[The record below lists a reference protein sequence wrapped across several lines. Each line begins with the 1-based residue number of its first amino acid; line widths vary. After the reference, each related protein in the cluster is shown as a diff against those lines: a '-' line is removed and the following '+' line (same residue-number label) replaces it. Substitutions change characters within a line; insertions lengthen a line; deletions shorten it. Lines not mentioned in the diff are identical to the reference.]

1 MKAIETSYNGYKFR
15 SRLEA
20 RWAVYFD
27 ELNLEYVYEPEGYQ
41 EGNIRYLPD
50 FWLPTLECF
59 AEVKPRLFT
68 ESEFNKTLILP
79 KPCILLDSN
88 TPMISRSYFVNN
100 HSLYNTYKNKV
111 NDCSDDSLWML
122 FDWSAAKKRLWFL
135 FGEDVNDYSFDLTP
149 EIKAKSARFEHDQN
163 STSRI

>member
-27 ELNLEYVYEPEGYQ
+27 ALNLEYVYEPEGYQ
-41 EGNIRYLPD
+41 EGNTRYLPD
-50 FWLPTLECF
+50 FWLPMLECF

-68 ESEFNKTLILP
+68 ESEFAKTRILP
-79 KPCILLDSN
+79 KPCILLD
-88 TPMISRSYFVNN
+88 TPYPQVYKGYFISTD
-100 HSLYNTYKNKV
+100 TYQV
-111 NDCSDDSLWML
+111 VLGM
-122 FDWSAAKKRLWFL
+122 SALKKRLWVL
-135 FGEDVNDYSFDLTP
+135 LGEDIKDYALDMTP
-149 EIKAKSARFEHDQN
+149 EIKAKSARFEHGEN